1 MNQYLQEN
9 QEDFNKAIDFFKSEI
24 ATLRTGR
31 ANPAVLD
38 GVVVKAYG
46 VFSPLNTLST
56 ITVSDSRNIIVTPFD
71 KSTSKDVEKGIVEAN
86 LGLGVI
92 NDGDKIRLTIP
103 ALTEESRLELVKTLN
118 DKMEKTRIQL
128 RQARETVKDLIEA
141 AFDDK
146 DITEDDRFR
155 FIKELD
161 EYTAKRNE
169 ELKNIRDKKE
179 EDIMAV

>member
-9 QEDFNKAIDFFKSEI
+9 QDEFNNAIDFFKSEI
-24 ATLRTGR
+24 ATIRTGR

-38 GVVVKAYG
+38 GVSVKAYG

-71 KSTSKDVEKGIVEAN
+71 KSTIKDVEKGIMDAN
-86 LGLGVI
+86 LGLGVL

-103 ALTEESRLELVKTLN
+103 LLTEETRLELVKSLN
-118 DKMEKTRIQL
+118 EKMEKTRIQL
-128 RQARETVKDLIEA
+128 RQARETVKDLVEL

-146 DITEDDRFR
+146 EITEDDKFR

-161 EYTAKRNE
+161 EHTAKRNE

-179 EDIMAV
+179 TYKMAV